1 MHVKAILAGKGGQ
14 VISARPA
21 ETVAT
26 VATRLAPN
34 KIGAVV
40 VLDEGGQ
47 LAGILSERDIVT
59 ALARHGERAISMTAD
74 DLMTRPVQSCRPED
88 TVDQVMH
95 VMTKRRIRH
104 LPVLEEGQ
112 LIGIVSI
119 GDVVKHRLELSEM
132 EVDSLR
138 QYVLEAH

>member
-21 ETVAT
+21 ETVAA
-26 VATRLAPN
+26 VATRLATN

-74 DLMTRPVQSCRPED
+74 ELMTRPVQSCRPED
-88 TVDQVMH
+88 TIDQVMH

>member
-21 ETVAT
+21 ETVAA
-26 VATRLAPN
+26 VAARLATN

-40 VLDEGGQ
+40 VLDDGGQ
-47 LAGILSERDIVT
+47 LVGILSERDIVN
-59 ALARHGERAISMTAD
+59 ALARHGERAITMSAD
-74 DLMTRPVQSCRPED
+74 ELMTRPVQSCTPED
-88 TVDQVMH
+88 TIDQVMQ
-95 VMTKRRIRH
+95 VMTRRRFRH
-104 LPVLEEGQ
+104 LPVLEEGK
-112 LIGIVSI
+112 LIGIISI